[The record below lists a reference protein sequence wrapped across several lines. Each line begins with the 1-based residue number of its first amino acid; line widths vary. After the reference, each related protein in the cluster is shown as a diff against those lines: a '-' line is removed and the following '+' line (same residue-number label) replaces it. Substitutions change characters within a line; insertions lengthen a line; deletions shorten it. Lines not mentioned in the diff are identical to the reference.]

1 MEMYGISKAEALKQ
15 IKQVDDAREEF
26 TREFTGRERNDATNY
41 DLAINVSTWGEQGT
55 IDLIMSL
62 INA

>member
-1 MEMYGISKAEALKQ
+1 MYGISKAEALKQ

-55 IDLIMSL
+55 FDLLMSL
-62 INA
+62 IEK